1 MQPPIGCP
9 TEGCLVT
16 SSSTSYRH
24 VSKTYPRKPPGPP
37 AELDGIRHRLRLS
50 KAAFARALGLSY
62 PEYWRLVTGRVAVG
76 TTILHLARFLA
87 AQGSTTAPPPVP
99 PPGPDSQGITL
110 TPGSRCHWHDRT
122 CRGTW
127 WHFAARLDART
138 HVQGQACTH
147 HLGILHDAVVDR
159 LRARDARRTRAATE
173 PTGP

>member
-1 MQPPIGCP
+1 MALAPMPS
-9 TEGCLVT
+9 CLI
-16 SSSTSYRH
+16 
-24 VSKTYPRKPPGPP
+24 PPGPP
-37 AELDGIRHRLRLS
+37 AELDGIRCRLRLS

-127 WHFAARLDART
+127 WHFAARL
-138 HVQGQACTH
+138 
-147 HLGILHDAVVDR
+147 
-159 LRARDARRTRAATE
+159 
-173 PTGP
+173 